1 MYSNLCYNKQ
11 NKLGHKQSINALKNK
26 FTVTLGLTVNQFV
39 VVFGVQPLLGLMTTS
54 SPCAEYYSVL
64 VYTML
69 QHCGSVHCQKSL
81 SSSVLHM
88 YQSTLI

>member
-11 NKLGHKQSINALKNK
+11 NKLGHEQSINTLKNK

-39 VVFGVQPLLGLMTTS
+39 VAFGVQPLLGLMTTS
-54 SPCAEYYSVL
+54 SPCDEYY
-64 VYTML
+64 YTML
-69 QHCGSVHCQKSL
+69 RHCESVHCQKTL